1 MRKDPLEI
9 ISAMFDMLEKEEAV
23 SINSMSK
30 KTGIHNITIKR
41 YIEIIRVIRNE
52 PEIEIINTGHS
63 IIMRV
68 KRRM

>member
-1 MRKDPLEI
+1 
-9 ISAMFDMLEKEEAV
+9 MFDMLEKEEAV
-23 SINSMSK
+23 SINSMAK

>member
-23 SINSMSK
+23 SINSMAK